1 MEKNKPENTQT
12 LFLFLVT
19 RTNMSIY
26 DFIYVLGS
34 QNRKNESKMVMAK
47 RQRRGKVPENGIKE
61 NPRTQVRTS
70 GETNWL
76 AQFAQGRLNQGR
88 RQNVQKRGSQDGL
101 RPLLLGGS
109 TLTFLCLPK
118 KTLSCNRAVT
128 LAHHFK
134 SLLW

>member
-34 QNRKNESKMVMAK
+34 QNRKNESKMAMAK

-70 GETNWL
+70 GETNSPPGQPNL
-76 AQFAQGRLNQGR
+76 HRAGSI
-88 RQNVQKRGSQDGL
+88 RGGDKMY
-101 RPLLLGGS
+101 
-109 TLTFLCLPK
+109 K
-118 KTLSCNRAVT
+118 KEEA
-128 LAHHFK
+128 K
-134 SLLW
+134 MD